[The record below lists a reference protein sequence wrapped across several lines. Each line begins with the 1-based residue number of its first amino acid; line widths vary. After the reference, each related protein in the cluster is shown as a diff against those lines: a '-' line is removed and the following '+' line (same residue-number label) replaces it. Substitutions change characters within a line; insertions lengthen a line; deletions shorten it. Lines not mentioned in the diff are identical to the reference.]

1 MKVGYLK
8 EFVMDSGNWNAGH
21 GAQQKGNPLPSPLG
35 VIKVI
40 YATLRGVIITRKGV
54 LIVAPKENC
63 SEKRPPEKRIKVDR
77 LPISFDEEDLKG
89 TIQPLLVVTMR
100 ISDFLVK
107 RVMIDQGSGDDEM
120 YPNLFEGLG
129 LKNQDLMRY
138 DMPLVS
144 FDGRVV
150 IPKGQISLPV
160 NMEGKKV
167 MVTFIVVR
175 SFSPYT
181 SILGRPWIHAMRA
194 VPSTLH
200 EKVKFPI
207 EQGVAVVRGN
217 QQVARQCL
225 AAVVSWKGKQ
235 AEQKETAEEASS

>member
-1 MKVGYLK
+1 
-8 EFVMDSGNWNAGH
+8 
-21 GAQQKGNPLPSPLG
+21 
-35 VIKVI
+35 
-40 YATLRGVIITRKGV
+40 
-54 LIVAPKENC
+54 
-63 SEKRPPEKRIKVDR
+63 
-77 LPISFDEEDLKG
+77 
-89 TIQPLLVVTMR
+89 
-100 ISDFLVK
+100 
-107 RVMIDQGSGDDEM
+107 MIDQGRGDDEM

-138 DMPLVS
+138 NMPLVS

-200 EKVKFPI
+200 VKVKFPI
-207 EQGVAVVRGN
+207 DQGVAVVRGN

-225 AAVVSWKGKQ
+225 VAVVSWKGKQ